1 LTGAGKEIKMTV
13 LVTGG
18 AGFIGSNFVKLH
30 MKKHP
35 DDRVVVLDA
44 LTYCGNM
51 DNFPEEILH
60 SKDFEF
66 IHGDI
71 RDRKLVEETVARVDK
86 VIHFAAETH
95 IDRSIDNSDPFIST
109 DVKGTQVLLE
119 AARKHSVERFVHIS
133 TSEVYG
139 TAEETPM
146 TEEHPLKP
154 KSPYAAAKC
163 GADRLAYAYHVT
175 HNVPTVIIRPF
186 NNYGP
191 NQFPEKLI
199 PLFITNA
206 MENKELPVYGSGKNT
221 RDWLFVDDCCEALD
235 RALSID
241 LEPLAGE
248 VINLGTGRDYDVL
261 TIAGLLL
268 DALGKPGSLVRH
280 VGDRPGHVERL
291 ISSREKAERLLGW
304 KPRTELE
311 EGIERTVLWFR
322 ENTGW
327 WKKIKEGRREYQD
340 FYRGWYSKLE
350 PGAEF

>member
-1 LTGAGKEIKMTV
+1 MDL

-18 AGFIGSNFVKLH
+18 AGFIGSNFVKLF
-30 MKKHP
+30 MRKHP
-35 DDRVVVLDA
+35 EKRVVVLDS

-51 DNFPEEILH
+51 ENFTKETLESDH
-60 SKDFEF
+60 FEF

-71 RDRKLVEETVARVDK
+71 RDRELVLETMARVER

-119 AARKHSVERFVHIS
+119 AARRHPVERFVHIS

-139 TAEETPM
+139 TAERIPM

-175 HNVPTVIIRPF
+175 HKVPTIIVRPF

-206 MENKELPVYGSGKNT
+206 MEDKELPVYGTGRNT

-235 RALSID
+235 RALTAD
-241 LEPLAGE
+241 LEPLEGE
-248 VINLGTGRDYDVL
+248 VINLGTGEDHSVL
-261 TIAGLLL
+261 RITEVLLRY
-268 DALGKPGSLVRH
+268 LGKPESLIKH

-291 ISSREKAERLLGW
+291 ISSTEKARELLDWAPETG
-304 KPRTELE
+304 LE
-311 EGIERTVLWFR
+311 DGLARTVDWFKK
-322 ENTGW
+322 NVDW
-327 WKKIKEGRREYQD
+327 WKKIKERRDEYRD
-340 FYRGWYSKLE
+340 FYIEWYSRL
-350 PGAEF
+350 

>member
-1 LTGAGKEIKMTV
+1 MTV

-18 AGFIGSNFVKLH
+18 AGFIGSNFVKLY
-30 MKKHP
+30 MTKHP
-35 DDRVVVLDA
+35 GDKVIVLDA

-51 DNFPEEILH
+51 DNFPEKILQ
-60 SKDFEF
+60 SEDFEF

-71 RDRKLVEETVARVDK
+71 RDRGLVEKTMARAGK

-109 DVKGTQVLLE
+109 DIKGTQVLLE
-119 AARKHSVERFVHIS
+119 AARKHPVERFVHIS

-163 GADRLAYAYHVT
+163 GADRLAYAYHIT
-175 HNVPTVIIRPF
+175 YGLPTVIIRPF

-206 MENKELPVYGSGKNT
+206 LENKELPVYGTGRNT
-221 RDWLFVDDCCEALD
+221 RDWLFVEDCCEALD
-235 RALSID
+235 SALSRD
-241 LEPLAGE
+241 LESVEGE
-248 VINLGTGRDYDVL
+248 VINLGTGKDYDVL

-268 DALGKPGSLVRH
+268 DALGKPGSLVKH

-291 ISSREKAERLLGW
+291 VSSREKAGRLLDW
-304 KPRTELE
+304 QPETALE
-311 EGIERTVLWFR
+311 EGIARTVSWFT
-322 ENTGW
+322 ENTEW
-327 WKKIKEGRREYQD
+327 WKKIKEGRREYRD
-340 FYRGWYSKLE
+340 FYNGWYSRL
-350 PGAEF
+350 

>member
-1 LTGAGKEIKMTV
+1 MTV
-13 LVTGG
+13 LITGG

-30 MKKHP
+30 IKRHP
-35 DDRVVVLDA
+35 DVKVVVLDV

-51 DNFPEEILH
+51 DNFPPEILEND
-60 SKDFEF
+60 DFEF

-71 RDRKLVEETVARVDK
+71 RDRELVEKIMARVDR

-119 AARKHSVERFVHIS
+119 AARKHPVERFIHIS

-139 TAEETPM
+139 TAEQIPM

-163 GADRLAYAYHVT
+163 GADRLAYAYFVT
-175 HNVPTVIIRPF
+175 HDVPTCIIRPF

-206 MENKELPVYGSGKNT
+206 MEDKDLPVYGTGKNT
-221 RDWLFVDDCCEALD
+221 RDWLYVEDCCDALD
-235 RALSID
+235 RVLNADVESVK
-241 LEPLAGE
+241 GE
-248 VINLGTGRDYDVL
+248 VINLGTGKDYDVL
-261 TIAGLLL
+261 TITGLIL
-268 DALGKPGSLVRH
+268 DGLGKPRSLTRH

-291 ISSREKAERLLGW
+291 ISSTDKARAVLRWEA
-304 KPRTELE
+304 RTGLE
-311 EGIERTVLWFR
+311 EGLRTTVDWFKA
-322 ENTGW
+322 NKDW
-327 WKKIKEGRREYQD
+327 WEKIKKGRREYQD
-340 FYRGWYSKLE
+340 FYKEWYSRL
-350 PGAEF
+350 